1 MSPKPH
7 SFDFDKEIDRTT
19 TASDKWDKYKGQD
32 ILPMWV
38 ADSDFQSPPAVI
50 DALQT
55 RIAHGVFGYTHAP
68 DNLTDLF
75 VARMASRYGWHIEP
89 EWVVYLPGL
98 VCGLNIAAR
107 ALCDE
112 GQTIVSPSP
121 VYPPFI
127 SSAKFAE
134 RRLVKAPVK
143 LDQGRW
149 MPDLDEAEKQL
160 DGKGGLL
167 QMCNPLNPGGTVYR
181 KEELEATLAF
191 AEKHDLLVCSDEIHC
206 DLILD
211 EALTHIPFASINE
224 RAAQRSV
231 TLMAPSKTFN
241 IAGLG
246 ASIAIIPNPKIR
258 QRFIKVKRGI
268 VPGVSLLAFTAAE
281 AAYEHGQ
288 DWLDAQLDYLRGHR
302 DYLMQEINAL
312 PGLKLEMIEAT
323 YLAWIDCSELPIENP
338 HRFFE
343 QAGVGLSPGI
353 DFGNRHFVR
362 LNFGC
367 TRKTLEEAVA
377 RMKAAVLAL

>member
-1 MSPKPH
+1 
-7 SFDFDKEIDRTT
+7 
-19 TASDKWDKYKGQD
+19 
-32 ILPMWV
+32 
-38 ADSDFQSPPAVI
+38 
-50 DALQT
+50 
-55 RIAHGVFGYTHAP
+55 
-68 DNLTDLF
+68 
-75 VARMASRYGWHIEP
+75 
-89 EWVVYLPGL
+89 
-98 VCGLNIAAR
+98 
-107 ALCDE
+107 
-112 GQTIVSPSP
+112 
-121 VYPPFI
+121 
-127 SSAKFAE
+127 
-134 RRLVKAPVK
+134 
-143 LDQGRW
+143 
-149 MPDLDEAEKQL
+149 
-160 DGKGGLL
+160 
-167 QMCNPLNPGGTVYR
+167 MCNPLNPGGTVYR

-191 AEKHDLLVCSDEIHC
+191 AEKHNLLVCSDEIHC

-302 DYLMQEINAL
+302 DYLMREINAL
-312 PGLKLEMIEAT
+312 PGLKLEKIEAT
-323 YLAWIDCSELPIENP
+323 YLAWIDCSGLPVDNP

-353 DFGNRHFVR
+353 DFGNRQFVR

-377 RMKAAVLAL
+377 RMKAAVLLL